1 MRGNPIIH
9 VRVDRATAS
18 RLASIAHDRGDT
30 VSDLVRDLIRAALDD
45 QYSGDSTP
53 QREEVAGQLCI
64 DDVGIV

>member
-9 VRVDRATAS
+9 ARVDRATAS

-45 QYSGDSTP
+45 QYSDYTP
-53 QREEVAGQLCI
+53 HREEVDGQMDI
-64 DDVGIV
+64 TDIV